1 MGVLDWF
8 RIAAAFLVTAI
19 HISPLEDISA
29 QGDLVLTRILAR
41 VAVPFFFMVTG
52 YFVLDKEKPGRVR
65 RAIVK
70 NLKWYLLAV
79 VIYLPINWYAGR
91 LIGLDAGY
99 VSQELLIQGTF
110 YHLWYFPALI
120 TALALCGLAY
130 GYLGLKP
137 ALGISILLYLFG
149 LMGDSYYGLISKIP
163 FFKTV
168 YDGIFAVMEN
178 TRNGFFLA
186 PLFLLLGAAFRE
198 WDLAGKE
205 EQSRTY
211 WGVGLAVSMVFMTA
225 EGLLVHSVNWPH
237 HDSMYL
243 SLPVAMVFL
252 FGLLL
257 QFSVEARPALRRI
270 SLWIYLL
277 HPAFIVVVRRF
288 AKITKTEQLLV
299 ENHLVHFLC
308 VALLSAVTAYVLILL
323 ENLVKEKW
331 RAKKEEKSEE
341 WDQDEDWEEDEE
353 SDWDQDEVWEEDEE
367 PDGEQDQD
375 EAWEEDEEPDQKQD
389 QDEVWEEDED
399 MEADRDLAE
408 KDEAKVLK
416 RDGVSGQGR
425 MYGKTSKYRG
435 GEENMK
441 PENGWKEKAKTDTER
456 RQRQESSRRKEA
468 APQEDTFGKRAW
480 LEIDR
485 RAFSYNLDQF
495 QRILSPGTKM
505 MAVVK
510 ADAYGHGAVL
520 SSRWL
525 EKEGITA
532 FAVATL
538 PEGIELRRGGV
549 EGDILILGYTNPADW
564 PQVAAYD
571 LIQTIVDENYAA
583 AMDRYGQEETPLRAH
598 LAIDSGMHRL
608 GVAGND
614 YAAVQRILEMPGIR
628 LEGMFSHLCAADS
641 LSESDMAYTK
651 QQIRQFELLRLG
663 IERLYSQEGI
673 TEPLCFHLQNSYG
686 FLNYPQL
693 TYHYVR
699 LGIILYGAYTSSSD
713 QVRNRL
719 ELEPV
724 MSVRARVAMVKLVE
738 AGMELGYGRAYRVS
752 SPRQIATVTIGYAD
766 GIPRNYGQN
775 QSQVL
780 IGGRRYPVVG
790 RICMDQFLVD
800 VTAASFETSGETGAA
815 RTAVQAGDVVTLIG
829 RDGSEQI
836 TVEEVAGWCGTIT
849 NEILCRMGGRLEHLI
864 TG

>member
-1 MGVLDWF
+1 MMGVLDWF

-52 YFVLDKEKPGRVR
+52 YFVLDRERPDRIR

-70 NLKWYLLAV
+70 NLRWYLLAI

-120 TALALCGLAY
+120 TGLVLCGLLY
-130 GYLGLKP
+130 GFLGLKP
-137 ALGISILLYLFG
+137 ALLISGLLYLFG
-149 LMGDSYYGLISKIP
+149 LLGDSYYGLVSAVP
-163 FFKTV
+163 VLKTI

-186 PLFLLLGAAFRE
+186 PLFLLLGAAFRDWE
-198 WDLAGKE
+198 LADRARGP
-205 EQSRTY
+205 RR
-211 WGVGLAVSMVFMTA
+211 WGLGLAVSLVFMTI

-243 SLPVAMVFL
+243 FLPVVMLFL

-257 QFSVEARPALRRI
+257 QFSVEERPSLRRI
-270 SLWIYLL
+270 SLWLYLL

-288 AKITKTEQLLV
+288 AKITKTENLLV
-299 ENHLVHFLC
+299 QNHLLHFLC
-308 VALLSAVTAYVLILL
+308 VSLLSAATAYVLFLL
-323 ENLVKEKW
+323 ENLIQEKW
-331 RAKKEEKSEE
+331 QARLAAMLDDEFEEEE
-341 WDQDEDWEEDEE
+341 
-353 SDWDQDEVWEEDEE
+353 
-367 PDGEQDQD
+367 G
-375 EAWEEDEEPDQKQD
+375 
-389 QDEVWEEDED
+389 WEEDED
-399 MEADRDLAE
+399 WQEGEDQPEDEDWQKGEDWDGEREEDEDRNENDRDPE
-408 KDEAKVLK
+408 Y
-416 RDGVSGQGR
+416 GSGED
-425 MYGKTSKYRG
+425 K
-435 GEENMK
+435 MK
-441 PENGWKEKAKTDTER
+441 PKNVGKGGVAAER
-456 RQRQESSRRKEA
+456 NVRRETIGREEAVSR
-468 APQEDTFGKRAW
+468 EDSFGKRAW

-485 RAFSYNLDQF
+485 GAFSYNLKQF
-495 QRILSPGTKM
+495 RRMLAPGSRI

-520 SSRWL
+520 SAAWL
-525 EKEGITA
+525 SEEGITD

-538 PEGIELRRGGV
+538 SEGIELRRGGIT
-549 EGDILILGYTNPADW
+549 GNILILGYTNPADW
-564 PQVAAYD
+564 PQVTAYD
-571 LIQTIVDENYAA
+571 LIQTIVDERYAQE
-583 AMDRYGQEETPLRAH
+583 MDRYGREEEPLRAH

-641 LSESDMAYTK
+641 LSESDIAYTK
-651 QQIRQFELLRLG
+651 QQIRQFELLRIG
-663 IERLYSQEGI
+663 IGKLYSQEGM
-673 TEPLCFHLQNSYG
+673 TENLCFHLQNSYG

-693 TYHYVR
+693 KYDYVR

-713 QVRNRL
+713 QIQNRL
-719 ELEPV
+719 TLQPV
-724 MSVRARVAMVKLVE
+724 MSVRARVAMVKPVE
-738 AGMELGYGRAYRVS
+738 PGMDLGYGRAYRAS

-800 VTAASFETSGETGAA
+800 VTETDSPEA
-815 RTAVQAGDVVTLIG
+815 RSENGPAKTAVQAGDVVTLIG
-829 RDGSEQI
+829 RDGGGQI
-836 TVEEVAGWCGTIT
+836 TVEEVADWCGTIT

-864 TG
+864 TGC